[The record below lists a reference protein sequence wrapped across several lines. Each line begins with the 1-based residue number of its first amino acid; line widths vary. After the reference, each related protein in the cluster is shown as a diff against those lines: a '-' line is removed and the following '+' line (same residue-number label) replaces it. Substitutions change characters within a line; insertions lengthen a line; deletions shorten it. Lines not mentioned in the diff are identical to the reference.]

1 MISARLVFATGSIS
15 GLLAVVLTAAFFL
28 TGLEVLAWLAR
39 IAVLIGAVAALV
51 GAGAVMTGKIKNDL
65 KS

>member
-1 MISARLVFATGSIS
+1 
-15 GLLAVVLTAAFFL
+15 VVLTAAFFL